1 MKDPIMADRQF
12 TEDTLVIAT
21 HNAGKMR
28 EISALFAG
36 FDIDIL
42 SAADLGLAEPDETE
56 TSFTGNAILKAREAA
71 MASGKPALADDSG
84 LAVTALDGA
93 PGIYSARWAGP
104 DRDFNL
110 AMDAVEA
117 ALAKTGSVDH
127 SAEFI
132 CALAIVWPDGDEVCV
147 EGKVKG
153 QLVFPA
159 RGTMGFGY
167 DPIFQPDGHTI
178 SFGEMN
184 PDAKHAISHRA
195 DAFAQL
201 LARCFG
207 KADGR

>member
-1 MKDPIMADRQF
+1 MADRQF

-28 EISALFAG
+28 EIGALFAG
-36 FDIDIL
+36 FDIHIL

-56 TSFTGNAILKAREAA
+56 TSFTGNAILKARAAA

-84 LAVTALDGA
+84 LAVTVLEGA

-104 DRDFNL
+104 DRDFSL
-110 AMDAVEA
+110 AMKAVET
-117 ALAKTGSVDH
+117 ALAKTGYADH

-132 CALAIVWPDGDEVCV
+132 CALAIVWPDGDVVCV
-147 EGKVKG
+147 EGRIKG
-153 QLVFPA
+153 QITFPA
-159 RGTMGFGY
+159 RGTKGFGY
-167 DPIFQPDGHTI
+167 DPIFQPDGHKI

-201 LARCFG
+201 LSRCFG
-207 KADGR
+207 KAYGR